1 MTSRPTGLVEV
12 ALPVPLF
19 QTFTYAIDSAAPRAP
34 VAGSRVVVPFRN
46 KKEIGIG
53 LGPSDGAK
61 LKQTA
66 KRVIEVPD
74 EDPVFNES
82 MLSLCRWIA
91 DYYIVPL
98 GVVLRTALPASL
110 TGAEQP
116 RPQRKTQR
124 IVRLRA
130 DLPTLTHREKAFS
143 RAPQQRAVFELL
155 ESLGGTSTLD
165 HLL

>member
-1 MTSRPTGLVEV
+1 MSSEPTGLIEV

-19 QTFTYAIDSAAPRAP
+19 QTFTYALDPASETIP

-46 KKEIGIG
+46 RKEIGIC
-53 LGPSDGAK
+53 LGPSEGLHLRQK
-61 LKQTA
+61 P

-74 EDPVFNES
+74 ATPALSES
-82 MLSLCRWIA
+82 MISLCRWMA

-124 IVRLRA
+124 IVRLRG
-130 DLPTLTHREKAFS
+130 DLPTLTHREK
-143 RAPQQRAVFELL
+143 QELRHDDA
-155 ESLGGTSTLD
+155 GP
-165 HLL
+165 